1 MQIKVEVLRPAFTN
15 MTVQEIAEEIL
26 KAEIRMNSES
36 KLRFHVTGVTMKE
49 LKQLQ
54 SKQFPEALQESLKK
68 NS

>member
-15 MTVQEIAEEIL
+15 MTVEDIAEEIL
-26 KAEIRMNSES
+26 KAENRMNNGS
-36 KLRFHVTGVTMKE
+36 KLKFHVTGVTMRE